1 MRENE
6 PIGVEERELDDLTL
20 EALAEAHAVRPPK
33 ALRGAVLA
41 AARAEAQASAL
52 ARSRRRWRV
61 VGAVAATAVLV
72 MAGLLGRATQRLGT
86 TSQQLAAKTQ
96 QLAALSNDFAA
107 LEGQLAS
114 ERRRLVS
121 LQEAVE
127 SQAQFLRVLDGVR
140 LRSASLAPTEGRPG
154 RARVLLD
161 VDSGEAAVVLAGV
174 PALEP
179 GKTYELWAI
188 RGTKAPEPAGLLGVA
203 DAGGAALR
211 VEPLK
216 APGEVTAFAVSIEPA
231 GGSPSPTG
239 PVVLVGGVV

>member
-6 PIGVEERELDDLTL
+6 LIGVEEQMLDDLAL
-20 EALAEAHAVRPPK
+20 EALAEAHAARPP
-33 ALRGAVLA
+33 ATLRGAILA

-61 VGAVAATAVLV
+61 VGTIAATVALVLG
-72 MAGLLGRATQRLGT
+72 GLLGRSMQRLGAT
-86 TSQQLAAKTQ
+86 AE
-96 QLAALSNDFAA
+96 QLAALSTDFAA

-121 LQEAVE
+121 LQEAVD
-127 SQAQFLRVLDGVR
+127 SQAKFLRVLDGVQ
-140 LRSASLAPTEGRPG
+140 LRSASLAPTEGRGG

-161 VDSGEAAVVLAGV
+161 AESGEAAVVLAGV
-174 PALEP
+174 PVLEP

-188 RGTKAPEPAGLLGVA
+188 RGSKAPEPAGLLAVA
-203 DAGGAALR
+203 DATGAALH
-211 VEPLK
+211 VAPLK
-216 APGEVTAFAVSIEPA
+216 APGEVTAFAISIEPA

-239 PVVLVGGVV
+239 PVVLVGGVG